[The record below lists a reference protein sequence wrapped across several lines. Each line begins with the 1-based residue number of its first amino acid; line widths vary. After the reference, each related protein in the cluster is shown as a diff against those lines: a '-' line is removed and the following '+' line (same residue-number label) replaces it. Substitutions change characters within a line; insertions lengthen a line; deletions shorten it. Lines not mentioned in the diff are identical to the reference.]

1 MKILNCF
8 IHCVSRSGKER
19 DSIHPAV
26 LRADHLETE
35 VGELRVLRERDKQ
48 RFELMLAEA
57 ESAKG
62 KLLRQVRTVV
72 VCLVFPENVSYET
85 DILEGNRI
93 PF

>member
-1 MKILNCF
+1 MPVLTSKIFNWF
-8 IHCVSRSGKER
+8 IRDASRSGKER
-19 DSIHPAV
+19 DAIHPAV

-35 VGELRVLRERDKQ
+35 VEELRVLRERDKQ

-72 VCLVFPENVSYET
+72 VCRGFPEKK
-85 DILEGNRI
+85 ILERNR
-93 PF
+93 FSL